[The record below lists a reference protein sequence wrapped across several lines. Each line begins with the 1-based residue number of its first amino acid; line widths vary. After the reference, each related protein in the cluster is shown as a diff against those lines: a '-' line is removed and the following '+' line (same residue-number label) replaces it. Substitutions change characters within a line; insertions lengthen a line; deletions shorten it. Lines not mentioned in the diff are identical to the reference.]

1 LEPDLEGIVL
11 RNMSLTACGCLA
23 AVKFL
28 RRQRE
33 VLLAVVSPALCL
45 APIVLGALLVDPTIT
60 LPLIQGASW
69 AIAWCQQH
77 ASRLLQAWV
86 LLQGRWPQLGAVG
99 RLPGAEQ
106 LGAAATA
113 AAAALSRSPAA
124 MLQLHQHAAAAIK
137 VPESPMRSFWRIYG
151 EYQVLVP
158 MAIPRH
164 VRLWYFV
171 PSMLAETA
179 GNCYV
184 FSWVFPWWQV
194 VLRFTPALLLTIGVA
209 WWFDWYVRGKF
220 VGHLQQ
226 LEQQRVQQLA
236 AKLKGLGEDG

>member
-1 LEPDLEGIVL
+1 
-11 RNMSLTACGCLA
+11 
-23 AVKFL
+23 
-28 RRQRE
+28 
-33 VLLAVVSPALCL
+33 LLAVVSQVLCL

-86 LLQGRWPQLGAVG
+86 LLQARWPQLGAVWH
-99 RLPGAEQ
+99 LPGAEQ